1 MQKHKQAYNTIFL
14 IISVLATLFV
24 LTEIVMKSFGKSMC
38 NTEACNMT
46 AQSAR
51 FGDMSIFLLGFGI
64 FISLAGLGLLNR
76 RMQKPEIE
84 RLINLIL
91 VVALA
96 GEGFFMGYLAFRIHT
111 VCLFCVTIF
120 IFMVSLGIFRL
131 LAGHTDLIAGFGA
144 LAGIFIIQYLVLPAG
159 VPVNLP
165 LNEQLILFYSKDCK
179 HCTEVIKELD
189 EKKIQVAHLQVSE
202 YAVFLKNMGIE
213 NIPTLMVNG
222 PYQKIFLT
230 GKEAIS
236 RYLLA
241 CTKPATAGVT
251 TPEKDQARARSK
263 SVTKDKSKTRDESM
277 NLDLFSQPALLTS
290 PSQSAADNGM
300 CKEEEVCK

>member
-24 LTEIVMKSFGKSMC
+24 LTEIVMKSFGKSIC
-38 NTEACNMT
+38 NTEGCNMT

-64 FISLAGLGLLNR
+64 FVSLAGFGFVNQR
-76 RMQKPEIE
+76 IRKPGID

-96 GEGFFMGYLAFRIHT
+96 GEGFFMGYLAFRVHA
-111 VCLFCVTIF
+111 VCLFCITIF
-120 IFMVSLGIFRL
+120 IFMVSLGVFRL
-131 LAGHTDLIAGFGA
+131 LAGHADLFAGFGA
-144 LAGIFIIQYLVLPAG
+144 LAGIFVIQYLVLPAG

-179 HCTEVIKELD
+179 HCAEVIKELD
-189 EKKIQVAHLQVSE
+189 DKKIQVAHLPVSE
-202 YAVFLKNMGIE
+202 YAAFLKNMGIE
-213 NIPTLMVNG
+213 NIPTLMVNS

-241 CTKPATAGVT
+241 CTNPAAAGVT
-251 TPEKDQARARSK
+251 TPEKKQARAQSK
-263 SVTKDKSKTRDESM
+263 STTKNESMTQDKSM
-277 NLDLFSQPALLTS
+277 NLDLFGQPALLTS
-290 PSQSAADNGM
+290 PNQSAAESGM
-300 CKEEEVCK
+300 CKQEEVCK